1 MAIEDELD
9 HQISDYIENTFID
22 RKKATVYQAFEVL
35 YAYQYE
41 NPEEAY
47 VELLA
52 DDSVIDS
59 FTLQDTFITILNS
72 QIDEVLAE
80 HRLTLIDNVTL
91 YVKTEIATA
100 LFDLM
105 YLVDYSHVMTIME
118 TDESN
123 EIKLAKILS
132 ESCLLTTLE
141 ILETIVEMDPIILTK
156 LYELAKAKEDDNIV
170 TIDEANTEILY
181 NIKLYNTI
189 HKDTIGYKLLES
201 GVSTNNPISNYI
213 ALIGDDLDFNEY
225 RDMDQ
230 LAIEIFSLLLISR
243 SNLNGLLLLYN
254 KYSSL
259 LLDNINTITTI
270 EPKLIALLQEF
281 LDIKKNNEVTR

>member
-80 HRLTLIDNVTL
+80 HRLTLIDNATL

-100 LFDLM
+100 LFDL
-105 YLVDYSHVMTIME
+105 
-118 TDESN
+118 
-123 EIKLAKILS
+123 
-132 ESCLLTTLE
+132 
-141 ILETIVEMDPIILTK
+141 
-156 LYELAKAKEDDNIV
+156 
-170 TIDEANTEILY
+170 
-181 NIKLYNTI
+181 
-189 HKDTIGYKLLES
+189 
-201 GVSTNNPISNYI
+201 
-213 ALIGDDLDFNEY
+213 
-225 RDMDQ
+225 
-230 LAIEIFSLLLISR
+230 LLLS
-243 SNLNGLLLLYN
+243 
-254 KYSSL
+254 
-259 LLDNINTITTI
+259 
-270 EPKLIALLQEF
+270 
-281 LDIKKNNEVTR
+281 